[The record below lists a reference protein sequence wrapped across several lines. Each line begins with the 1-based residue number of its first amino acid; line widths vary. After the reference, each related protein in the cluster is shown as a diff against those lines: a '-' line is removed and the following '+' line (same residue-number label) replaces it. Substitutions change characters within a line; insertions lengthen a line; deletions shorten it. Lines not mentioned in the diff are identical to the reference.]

1 MPNPQTSGPGYLC
14 SSGTLL
20 RVSMGGPTS
29 SQAAV
34 STAFKSLMHASS
46 HTQPNLPSTRW
57 RYQQV
62 NLLQDGIPFYPIVR
76 MTVSVYQFH
85 FFTFLQ
91 SVSQSHIFFLAYMV
105 LPTILSKFTTQK
117 QNILGAIAGTTS
129 PMLKIRFLPTFCAQ
143 ITSIKNNI
151 WPIL

>member
-1 MPNPQTSGPGYLC
+1 
-14 SSGTLL
+14 
-20 RVSMGGPTS
+20 
-29 SQAAV
+29 
-34 STAFKSLMHASS
+34 
-46 HTQPNLPSTRW
+46 
-57 RYQQV
+57 
-62 NLLQDGIPFYPIVR
+62 
-76 MTVSVYQFH
+76 
-85 FFTFLQ
+85 
-91 SVSQSHIFFLAYMV
+91 MV